1 MTMIN
6 NNMLANLANI
16 TASGIA
22 KLKTFCA
29 DLGLSN
35 LTSDGKA
42 TAARL
47 SMPNYGAVV
56 DYTGSWG
63 NAITTDVDGWLWVN
77 GSSAPGTQSLYI
89 GPQTNFVTVYMNG
102 IAHTLN
108 GIIDASNTNIVSN
121 VGGAWFP
128 VKAGNAFQVV
138 NGDGNS
144 RQILFYPCLGES

>member
-35 LTSDGKA
+35 LTAEGKA

-63 NAITTDVDGWLWVN
+63 NTITTDVDGWLWVK
-77 GSSAPGTQSLYI
+77 GSSPQSSDASTY
-89 GPQTNFVTVYMNG
+89 VTVYMNG
-102 IAHTLN
+102 IGHVVIGTTA
-108 GIIDASNTNIVSN
+108 GGAS
-121 VGGAWFP
+121 VGGVWFP
-128 VKAGNAFQVV
+128 VTSGNAFQVM
-138 NGDGNS
+138 NGDGNN
-144 RQILFYPCLGES
+144 RQILFYPCVGVS

>member
-63 NAITTDVDGWLWVN
+63 NAITTYVDGWLWVN
-77 GSSAPGTQSLYI
+77 GSSTQSSY
-89 GPQTNFVTVYMNG
+89 VTVYMNG
-102 IAHTLN
+102 IGHVLI
-108 GIIDASNTNIVSN
+108 GTNA
-121 VGGAWFP
+121 GGASIGGVWFP
-128 VKAGNAFQVV
+128 VTSGNAFQVM
-138 NGDGNS
+138 NGDGNG
-144 RQILFYPCLGES
+144 RQILFYPCVGVS